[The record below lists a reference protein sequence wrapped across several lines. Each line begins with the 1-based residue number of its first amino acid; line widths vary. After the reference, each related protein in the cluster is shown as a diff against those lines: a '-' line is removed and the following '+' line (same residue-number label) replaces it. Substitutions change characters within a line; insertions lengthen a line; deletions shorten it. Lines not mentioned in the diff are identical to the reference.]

1 MTNLHP
7 QKRALKVLNYIHA
20 GTVGLSSHELTR
32 LKKRT
37 FLSKYMVKHV
47 GWHQRQSDESGA
59 YQLQTVAPEPN
70 LTVIQT
76 HIAAAVGVPM
86 QTCFSG
92 CF

>member
-1 MTNLHP
+1 
-7 QKRALKVLNYIHA
+7 
-20 GTVGLSSHELTR
+20 
-32 LKKRT
+32 
-37 FLSKYMVKHV
+37 MVKHV

-76 HIAAAVGVPM
+76 HIAVAVGVPM
-86 QTCFSG
+86 QTRFSG

>member
-1 MTNLHP
+1 
-7 QKRALKVLNYIHA
+7 
-20 GTVGLSSHELTR
+20 
-32 LKKRT
+32 
-37 FLSKYMVKHV
+37 MVKHV